1 VRELQNSSTKELLP
15 RSLDELNSVNSL
27 HDIAHWHNS
36 SVGTSSTTTTCWDFA
51 AMVEGPGVHRVAV
64 AHRRIL
70 QGRVY
75 QANSPN
81 GRFADGAAAIN
92 GHVLSHIEAH
102 GKHIFYVSFCSS
114 CSGVAS

>member
-1 VRELQNSSTKELLP
+1 MRELQNSSTKELLP

-70 QGRVY
+70 QGRVG
-75 QANSPN
+75 SLVFKLF
-81 GRFADGAAAIN
+81 GW
-92 GHVLSHIEAH
+92 LSSVCLCRSLFPEP
-102 GKHIFYVSFCSS
+102 
-114 CSGVAS
+114 